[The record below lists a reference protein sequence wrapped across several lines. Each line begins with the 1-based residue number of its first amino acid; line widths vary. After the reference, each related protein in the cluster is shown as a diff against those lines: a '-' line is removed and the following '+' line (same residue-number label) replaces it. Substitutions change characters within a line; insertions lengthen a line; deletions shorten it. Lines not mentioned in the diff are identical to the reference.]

1 MKEYQLVKTFH
12 DTEEDLQFDPI
23 RTTPFVTNHPS
34 LMIQNNELSAEI
46 EEERRIEEMF
56 ISPFKSSE
64 KDRIRSKLLAKINL
78 T

>member
-12 DTEEDLQFDPI
+12 DTEEDLQYDPI
-23 RTTPFVTNHPS
+23 KTTLFVTNHPS
-34 LMIQNNELSAEI
+34 SMIQNNELSAEI
-46 EEERRIEEMF
+46 EEERRTEEIFMN
-56 ISPFKSSE
+56 PFKSSE